1 MAAEKIICDTDVLI
15 DFFDHQQP
23 RHQQTK
29 NIIEMEIGM
38 ENVLISSVTRMEL
51 LTGAANKTELN
62 AIQKNLARF
71 GTILITPEIDLK
83 ALELLVKYKLSHGLA
98 FPDALIAATA
108 QETGLKLFTYNLK
121 DFRFIANLNLLQH

>member
-83 ALELLVKYKLSHGLA
+83 ALELLVKYKLSHGL
-98 FPDALIAATA
+98 PSLM
-108 QETGLKLFTYNLK
+108 
-121 DFRFIANLNLLQH
+121 R